1 MDNVWRSLHDARL
14 KFIDWPVEPTSER
27 AMALCPY
34 SADELVDI
42 QRVLDEIIAE
52 AKQLSPGI
60 DAEEIIERLFDLA
73 DHGERDPNKL
83 RAAVLRLAA

>member
-1 MDNVWRSLHDARL
+1 
-14 KFIDWPVEPTSER
+14 
-27 AMALCPY
+27 MALCPY
-34 SADELVDI
+34 NADELVDI

-52 AKQLSPGI
+52 AKHLSPGI

-73 DHGERDPNKL
+73 DHGERDPDKL